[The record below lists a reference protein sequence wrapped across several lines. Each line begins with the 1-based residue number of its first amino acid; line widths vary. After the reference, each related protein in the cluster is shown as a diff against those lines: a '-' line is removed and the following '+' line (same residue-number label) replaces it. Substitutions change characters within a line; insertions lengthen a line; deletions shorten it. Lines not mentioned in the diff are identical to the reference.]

1 MSDLVLEG
9 RYNNHIR
16 IGNRSIAPLISI
28 NNGVGESES
37 TEGSL
42 ILMTSLGSLDDHL
55 KTIDPDHSEG
65 KNYTNFQLS
74 CDKEFFKSEDY
85 TKGWSLAFGNNN
97 IGIEDREQNKFDTKY
112 GPNFSSLSEEKK
124 EEFKN
129 NPDADKSHQILIT
142 SERII
147 FDARDDDFILSS
159 QRNINLG
166 AGNNFTITNKGFSVI
181 QSKNIYL
188 GKEAKKRIEPMVLGN
203 KLNEVLIQIMELI
216 QKSHAL
222 VQGVPLPLVDS
233 TGNAATIQAD
243 IKEIMDNLTNAY
255 TTNVNED
262 DDKNPIPQGDSSTG
276 GPTYFSRYHYIEPN
290 LENGSRI
297 T

>member
-42 ILMTSLGSLDDHL
+42 IMMTSLGSLDDHL
-55 KTIDPDHSEG
+55 ITLDPDASDG

-74 CDKEFFKSEDY
+74 CDREFINSDDY
-85 TKGWSLAFGNNN
+85 VKGWTLASGNDKVGVEN
-97 IGIEDREQNKFDTKY
+97 REQNKFDTKY
-112 GPNFSSLSEEKK
+112 GPNFTSLSDEEK
-124 EEFKN
+124 EEFKT
-129 NPDADKSHQILIT
+129 NPDADKSHQIFIT

-159 QRNINLG
+159 KRNINFG
-166 AGNNFTITNKGFSVI
+166 AGNNLTITNKGFSVI

-188 GKEAKKRIEPMVLGN
+188 GKEAKKRTEPMVLGN

-216 QKSHAL
+216 QQL
-222 VQGVPLPLVDS
+222 
-233 TGNAATIQAD
+233 
-243 IKEIMDNLTNAY
+243 
-255 TTNVNED
+255 
-262 DDKNPIPQGDSSTG
+262 
-276 GPTYFSRYHYIEPN
+276 
-290 LENGSRI
+290 
-297 T
+297 